1 MKRNE
6 HAAAGPRRIKAA
18 LSASLA
24 AALLLGGALPAGTA
38 SAKPAPAEAARPA
51 HPALGWERTQP
62 AASAGLT
69 KEEEQRLN
77 AVMEL
82 IQRQYYEPVDR
93 DKLISG
99 ALSGMVEALGD
110 PYSSYMDA
118 KAAKQFSE
126 TVEGAFG
133 GVGAE
138 VTSESGKIVI
148 VSPIKG
154 SPAEKAGLQ
163 AKDVILSVNG
173 VGLSG
178 LPITEAVAKL
188 RGPKGS
194 SAELV
199 ILRAGRAN
207 PFGVKLVRAEID
219 IETVEGKLLAD
230 GIGLIEIRQFS
241 LNTADRFAEELD
253 KLEKRKLRG
262 LVIDVRNNPGG
273 ILPVVERIAQPFVPK
288 GRPILQIAQRGAKP
302 EQVLSEGGGKP
313 YPVAVLMNKGSA
325 SASEILAGA
334 LQESAGAVLVG
345 ETSFGKGTVQVSYDR
360 HLEGGLVKM
369 TIAKWLTPGG
379 GWIHKR
385 GIKPDVAVRPP
396 ALYAATR
403 LAKTGTIPSDAISD
417 DAKSLQVMLKG
428 LGYDP
433 GRLDGY
439 YSSGTAQAVRGFQ
452 RASGLK
458 ESGQADP
465 ATQRKLEE
473 AVQAW
478 VGGDEHDTQL
488 DAAVRALREGK
499 GAPRL

>member
-1 MKRNE
+1 MNRNE
-6 HAAAGPRRIKAA
+6 NAAAGPRLLKAV

-24 AALLLGGALPAGTA
+24 AALLLGGAWPAGEA
-38 SAKPAPAEAARPA
+38 GAKPASAEAARPA
-51 HPALGWERTQP
+51 QAGERQD
-62 AASAGLT
+62 ASAGLT
-69 KEEEQRLN
+69 KEEAQRLS

-99 ALSGMVEALGD
+99 ALSGMVQALGD
-110 PYSSYMDA
+110 PYSTYMDA
-118 KAAKQFSE
+118 GAAKQFSE

-138 VTSESGKIVI
+138 VTSESGKVVI

-178 LPITEAVAKL
+178 LPISEAVAKL

-194 SAELV
+194 AAELV

-207 PFGVKLVRAEID
+207 PFAVKLMRAEID
-219 IETVEGKLLAD
+219 IETVEGKRLAD

-241 LNTADRFAEELD
+241 LNTADRFAAELA
-253 KLEKRKLRG
+253 KLEKRELKG

-288 GRPILQIAQRGAKP
+288 GKPILQIAQRGAKP

-360 HLEGGLVKM
+360 QLEGGLVKM
-369 TIAKWLTPGG
+369 TIAKWLTPSG

-403 LAKTGTIPSDAISD
+403 LSKTATIPADAISD

-439 YSSGTAQAVRGFQ
+439 YSSGTAEAVRGFQ
-452 RASGLK
+452 RASGLRA
-458 ESGQADP
+458 SGQADP

-478 VGGDEHDTQL
+478 VSGDEHDTQL
-488 DAAVRALREGK
+488 EAAVQALREGK
-499 GAPRL
+499 GAPRH